1 MRGRNRE
8 TLVLLELAIVL
19 LVFAVFAAGCLRI
32 FAAAREI
39 ARESNDLHRA
49 AEWAQ
54 SAAECFKAL
63 GGDPKETASFLRLE
77 DDGKGNYTAWRNS
90 DWQTS
95 GAEGGAYI
103 LKVEPGD
110 GRAQISV
117 ARDGEILICLEA
129 WVALYGD

>member
-63 GGDPKETASFLRLE
+63 GGDPKETLSF
-77 DDGKGNYTAWRNS
+77 YAWRM
-90 DWQTS
+90 TARATTRP
-95 GAEGGAYI
+95 GATLTGRPLTLKTAHIFEGGRRRW
-103 LKVEPGD
+103 P
-110 GRAQISV
+110 RANFRCQ
-117 ARDGEILICLEA
+117 R
-129 WVALYGD
+129 W

>member
-1 MRGRNRE
+1 MRSRSRE

-19 LVFAVFAAGCLRI
+19 LVFAVFASACIRI

-39 ARESNDLHRA
+39 ARESSDLQRA

-54 SAAECFKAL
+54 SAAECYKAL
-63 GGDPKETASFLRLE
+63 GGDPEETASLLHLE
-77 DDGKGNYTAWRNS
+77 ADSRGDYTAWRDA
-90 DWQTS
+90 DWQPS